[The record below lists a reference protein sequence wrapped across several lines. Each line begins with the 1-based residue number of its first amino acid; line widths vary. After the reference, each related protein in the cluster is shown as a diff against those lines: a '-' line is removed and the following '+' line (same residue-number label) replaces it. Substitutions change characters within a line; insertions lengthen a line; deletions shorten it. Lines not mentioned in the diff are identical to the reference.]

1 MCTGMYVHPVLCRSL
16 PMYRYLLPTY
26 CGKYRGAF
34 SGSPRDN
41 LRFFLGFNSA
51 CRKRLIS
58 HTRSRSFTLSAIPI
72 APKIA
77 PSLIEEKL
85 ALLCRGLIILRNVLG
100 PRARKRETRGRRLQ
114 NFIVC
119 HAEIN
124 NKTDLIF
131 YDLYNIFLKARRYL
145 SCRAQVYAYVYV
157 YVCMS
162 YAYFYQVYIKSRVC
176 VYVYTRLY
184 AIRVL
189 HLLLLFYIC
198 ILGSFTRAFSRPTSI
213 SLPYIQYVKIYR
225 LDVI

>member
-1 MCTGMYVHPVLCRSL
+1 MHRRVRTPCAMCSF

-26 CGKYRGAF
+26 CGECRGAF
-34 SGSPRDN
+34 SGSPREP
-41 LRFFLGFNSA
+41 RSCTVSHYSA
-51 CRKRLIS
+51 LQETADFSCLII
-58 HTRSRSFTLSAIPI
+58 HVHPPSAIPI
-72 APKIA
+72 APKVA

-100 PRARKRETRGRRLQ
+100 PRARKRGTRGRRLQ

-119 HAEIN
+119 HAQIN
-124 NKTDLIF
+124 NKTDLSSLMTCIISF
-131 YDLYNIFLKARRYL
+131 SLKARRYL
-145 SCRAQVYAYVYV
+145 SCRAQVCVYV
-157 YVCMS
+157 YVCMRI
-162 YAYFYQVYIKSRVC
+162 FIKFILNPCMC

-189 HLLLLFYIC
+189 LLPPLLLFLYIYST
-198 ILGSFTRAFSRPTSI
+198 LTRAFSRQPSI